1 MINFKKIS
9 ALTGTGL
16 MLGMTMGVA
25 AAANY
30 PAPFVSGGVADV
42 AIVYGTGSGVS
53 ILDAVEAGSIQS
65 NLQSFMGAS
74 TGTSASVSGEAYALF
89 TGGTKIYINDSLNT
103 VTSVLTKSS
112 LPTTLA
118 DSSFSGNVDVT
129 LTQKIDLGSNPR
141 VTFKRQPTSSDDPNY
156 ALTTSSTQANY
167 MYNATVTFSKAVNF
181 SHADS
186 EGQSLNLFGMD
197 VTIGSATDTDTIVLL
212 KSAEKLSLSSDAPT
226 ASVTVAGAT
235 YTVELVSA
243 SDSAATVKVTNSAGT
258 SESKEINEAASKKV
272 NGITVAV
279 TTADETNLKL
289 SATVIAGSDKVTL
302 EDGAAVKIG
311 ESDTSIDGTLVDFE
325 TGNPNNLT
333 KLTVSVYAPES
344 DKDAI
349 KAGESFVDPVYG
361 SFKLNFAGLNI
372 PADSTA
378 REEIKVTPNSDNK
391 MDVTLTDHRGKTKT
405 LQFSK
410 DIAGNV
416 FGMAVESGFGG
427 AQLMSDDD
435 NRNIT
440 VLEMSPIKSQG
451 LVVVGNEDEGYL
463 LKLSGVKNSSS
474 TSSSNTDGDRVEFTD
489 VFDTA
494 TTHKT
499 TWVSDGIGDLIV
511 GGKTYKVYLVGDAGN
526 ATEEYSVFLDYPD
539 STSNTT
545 GENLILFPTI
555 QTSKGAKVAFYE
567 PTTISLTNYGN
578 VTPQNLSITGR
589 TWQRNVSSILIPD
602 GDGYETAYIVPV
614 GGEPGLSNFTIS
626 VDGAVTY
633 FVANGTG
640 PNGVVDRNSVNWSVG
655 GLTFAFT
662 NTSRGQGGPY
672 NETTV
677 YLVEPDGVGLIN
689 TSALIVWEE
698 KDDNTYYHAQI
709 ILLEGG
715 RTGDDGVGVDTGL
728 SGSTWNNDS
737 ASWQTSRASNS
748 KITDAGDLWGT
759 IVTFDSGDSDQPKAT
774 ISYPDEQIY
783 TQIYM
788 AAEDA
793 SVTAGTA
800 GTSGT
805 TQLGDVL
812 VKDSEVSSVS
822 TKNLVVVGG
831 SCINSVAAN
840 LVGGAKCG
848 SGWTDETEV
857 GSGQFLIQSFG
868 DAYATGKIALLVAGY
883 EVSDTVNGAKYL
895 RTQTVNTTA
904 SKKYIGTSSTSAEL
918 QTTETTASTTENS
931 TGNSSA

>member
-9 ALTGTGL
+9 AIVGSGL
-16 MLGMTMGVA
+16 MVGMTMGVA

-30 PAPFVSGGVADV
+30 PAPFVSGGAANV

-53 ILDAVEAGSIQS
+53 ILDAVEAGSVQA

-74 TGTSASVSGEAYALF
+74 TGTTGSVTGEAYALF

-103 VTSVLTKSS
+103 VTNVLTKSS

-118 DSSFSGNVDVT
+118 DGSFSGNVDAT
-129 LTQKIDLGSNPR
+129 LSQKIDLGSNPR
-141 VTFKRQPTSSDDPNY
+141 VTFKRQPTSSDDPLY
-156 ALTTSSTQANY
+156 ALTTSTTQANY
-167 MYNATVTFSKAVNF
+167 IYNSTVTFSKAVNF

-186 EGQSLNLFGMD
+186 EGQSLTLFGMD

-212 KSAEKLSLSSDAPT
+212 KSAEKLDLNSDAPT
-226 ASVTVAGAT
+226 ADVTVSGKT
-235 YTVELVSA
+235 YTIEMISS
-243 SDSAATVKVTNSAGT
+243 SDSAATVKVTNDAGVA
-258 SESKEINEAASKKV
+258 ESKEISEAASKKV
-272 NGITVAV
+272 NGITIAV
-279 TTADETNLKL
+279 VTADETNLKL
-289 SATVIAGSDKVTL
+289 SATIIAGSDKITL
-302 EDGAAVKIG
+302 EDNTAVKIG

-333 KLTVSVYAPES
+333 KLTISVSAPES

-372 PADSTA
+372 PVDSTA
-378 REEIKVTPNSDNK
+378 REEIKVTPNSDDK
-391 MDVTLTDHRGKTKT
+391 MDVTFTDHRGKTKT
-405 LQFSK
+405 LQWSK

-416 FGMAVESGFGG
+416 FASEIAGFGG

-440 VLEMSPIKSQG
+440 VLEMSPIKSQE

-463 LKLSGVKNSSS
+463 LKLSGVDNSSD
-474 TSSSNTDGDRVEFTD
+474 TGSSNTASDRVEFTD
-489 VFDTA
+489 VFSGDVY
-494 TTHKT
+494 KT

-511 GGKTYKVYLVGDAGN
+511 GGKSYKVYLVGDAGN
-526 ATEEYSVFLDYPD
+526 STEEYNVFLDYPD

-578 VTPQNLSITGR
+578 VTPSNLSIPGR
-589 TWQRNVSSILIPD
+589 TWQRNVSSIMIPD

-614 GGEPGLSNFTIS
+614 AGTDTAFPIDNWTIS

-633 FVANGTG
+633 FQTNGSRDG
-640 PNGVVDRNSVNWSVG
+640 SLHNNVNWSVG

-662 NTSRGQGGPY
+662 NGTRQNAGPY
-672 NETTV
+672 NETTI
-677 YLVEPDGVGLIN
+677 YLVEPDGVGFVN

-698 KDDNTYYHAQI
+698 KDDNTGYHAQI
-709 ILLEGG
+709 IILEGG
-715 RTGDDGVGVDTGL
+715 RTGDDGLGVDTGL
-728 SGSTWNNDS
+728 SGNTWNNDS
-737 ASWQTSRASNS
+737 ASWTTSRASNS
-748 KITDAGDLWGT
+748 KITDAADLWGT
-759 IVTFDSGDSDQPKAT
+759 IVTFDSGDSDQPIAT
-774 ISYPDEQIY
+774 ISYPDEQVY
-783 TQIYM
+783 AQIYM
-788 AAEDA
+788 AANDA
-793 SVTAGTA
+793 TVTAGTA
-800 GTSGT
+800 GTSTT

-812 VKDSEVSSVS
+812 VKDSEVTSVS
-822 TKNLVVVGG
+822 SKNLVVVGG
-831 SCINSVAAN
+831 SCINSVAAK
-840 LVGGAKCG
+840 LVGGAYCG
-848 SGWTDETEV
+848 PMWTEKTGV

-868 DAYATGKIALLVAGY
+868 DAYTTGKVALLVAGY
-883 EVSDTVNGAKYL
+883 DVADTANAGKYL
-895 RTQTVNTTA
+895 RTQTVKTDA
-904 SKKYIGTSSTSAEL
+904 STKYLGTSATSATL
-918 QTTETTASTTENS
+918 QTTESSTTTEN
-931 TGNSSA
+931 TTAA